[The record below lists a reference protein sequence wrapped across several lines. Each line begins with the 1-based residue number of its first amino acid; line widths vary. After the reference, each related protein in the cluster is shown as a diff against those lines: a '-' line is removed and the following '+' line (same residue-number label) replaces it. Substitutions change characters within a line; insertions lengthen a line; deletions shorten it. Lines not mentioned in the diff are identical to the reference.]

1 MVEAA
6 VSDPQDAEL
15 IIKKETVAV
24 EMATTRGEVLRG
36 AVFLRPM
43 GDEDR
48 GERLLDVLAQRWF
61 VPLKTAERV
70 VFVATRHLAWVRLD
84 LLAAIDELDAEAED
98 DEFSS
103 VARVLVTMEDGTR
116 VEGSVRY
123 SLPAPMK
130 RLGDY
135 LEKLESFFPLR
146 TDDHVYLLSS
156 TCILTV
162 VPLEERR

>member
-1 MVEAA
+1 M
-6 VSDPQDAEL
+6 SDTRDAEM

-24 EMATTRGEVLRG
+24 EMATTRSEVFRGE
-36 AVFLRPM
+36 VFLRPR

-61 VPLKTAERV
+61 VPLKTAERMM
-70 VFVATRHLAWVRLD
+70 FVATRHLAWVRLD

-98 DEFSS
+98 DESSS
-103 VARVLVTMEDGTR
+103 VARVLITMEDGTR

-123 SLPAPMK
+123 ALPAPMK

-135 LEKLESFFPLR
+135 LEKLESFFPVR
-146 TDDHVYLLSS
+146 TDDHVYLLNSA
-156 TCILTV
+156 CVLTV

>member
-1 MVEAA
+1 M
-6 VSDPQDAEL
+6 SDTRDAEM

-36 AVFLRPM
+36 EVFLRPM

-70 VFVATRHLAWVRLD
+70 VFVATRHLAWVRLE
-84 LLAAIDELDAEAED
+84 LLAAIDEFDAEAED
-98 DEFSS
+98 SEASS
-103 VARVLVTMEDGTR
+103 VARVLITMEDGTR

-123 SLPAPMK
+123 ALPAPQK

-135 LEKLESFFPLR
+135 LEKLEAFFPVR

-156 TCILTV
+156 TCVLTV

>member
-1 MVEAA
+1 M
-6 VSDPQDAEL
+6 SDTHDAEMV
-15 IIKKETVAV
+15 IKKETVAV
-24 EMATTRGEVLRG
+24 EMATSRGELLRG
-36 AVFLRPM
+36 QVFLRPM

-61 VPLKTAERV
+61 VPLKTAERM
-70 VFVATRHLAWVRLD
+70 VFVATRHLSWVRID

-98 DEFSS
+98 SEASS
-103 VARVLVTMEDGTR
+103 VARVLVTMADGTR
-116 VEGSVRY
+116 VEGNVRY
-123 SLPAPMK
+123 SMPAPTK

-135 LEKLESFFPLR
+135 LEKLEPFFPLR

-162 VPLEERR
+162 VPLEEKR

>member
-1 MVEAA
+1 
-6 VSDPQDAEL
+6 VSDTRDAEM

-36 AVFLRPM
+36 EVFLRPM

-70 VFVATRHLAWVRLD
+70 VFMATRHLCWVRLD

-98 DEFSS
+98 DASSS
-103 VARVLVTMEDGTR
+103 VARVLVQMEDETR
-116 VEGSVRY
+116 VEGTVRY

-135 LEKLESFFPLR
+135 LEKLESFFPVR
-146 TDDHVYLLSS
+146 TDDHVYLLNSA
-156 TCILTV
+156 CVLTV
-162 VPLEERR
+162 TPIEERR

>member
-1 MVEAA
+1 M
-6 VSDPQDAEL
+6 SDTNDAGL
-15 IIKKETVAV
+15 IIRKETVAV
-24 EMATTRGEVLRG
+24 EMATTRGELLRG
-36 AVFLRPM
+36 EVFLRPR

-70 VFVATRHLAWVRLD
+70 VFVATRHLAWARLD
-84 LLAAIDELDAEAED
+84 LLAAIDERDAEAED
-98 DEFSS
+98 SEASS
-103 VARVLVTMEDGTR
+103 MARVVVTMADGTR
-116 VEGSVRY
+116 VEGRVRY
-123 SLPAPMK
+123 ALPSPMN

-156 TCILTV
+156 TSILTV
-162 VPLEERR
+162 VPLEEKR

>member
-15 IIKKETVAV
+15 IIRKETVAV
-24 EMATTRGEVLRG
+24 EMATSHRHLVPAE
-36 AVFLRPM
+36 VFLRPM

-98 DEFSS
+98 SEASS
-103 VARVLVTMEDGTR
+103 VARVLVTMADGTR

-123 SLPAPMK
+123 ALPAPLK

-135 LEKLESFFPLR
+135 LEKLESFFALR
-146 TDDHVYLLSS
+146 TEDHVYLINS

-162 VPLEERR
+162 VPLEEKR

>member
-1 MVEAA
+1 M
-6 VSDPQDAEL
+6 SDTRDAEM
-15 IIKKETVAV
+15 IIRKETVAV
-24 EMATTRGEVLRG
+24 EMATTRNELLRG
-36 AVFLRPM
+36 EVFLRPM

-61 VPLKTAERV
+61 VPLKTPERV
-70 VFVATRHLAWVRLD
+70 IFVATRHLAWARLD

-98 DEFSS
+98 DESSS
-103 VARVLVTMEDGTR
+103 VARVLVTMADGTR

-123 SLPAPMK
+123 SLPAPTK

-135 LEKLESFFPLR
+135 LEKLESFFPVR
-146 TDDHVYLLSS
+146 TDDHVYLMNSA
-156 TCILTV
+156 CVLTI